1 MDNEIDKMGD
11 ESKSNELLCYEL
23 IEGRC
28 MDITNKIV
36 KICRR
41 IEELEYR
48 LACKDCYMN
57 EAGDMRHEL
66 ATLELE
72 LEKLQPAT

>member
-1 MDNEIDKMGD
+1 MF
-11 ESKSNELLCYEL
+11 LLCCEL
-23 IEGRC
+23 ERRI

-41 IEELEYR
+41 ITEIEHAI
-48 LACKDCYMN
+48 ACGDCDRN
-57 EAGDMRHEL
+57 EAEDMRHEL
-66 ATLELE
+66 YTLELE

>member
-1 MDNEIDKMGD
+1 
-11 ESKSNELLCYEL
+11 
-23 IEGRC
+23 

-41 IEELEYR
+41 IEEIEDA
-48 LACKDCYMN
+48 LACGDRDRN
-57 EAGDMRHEL
+57 EAEDMRHEL
-66 ATLELE
+66 YTLELE